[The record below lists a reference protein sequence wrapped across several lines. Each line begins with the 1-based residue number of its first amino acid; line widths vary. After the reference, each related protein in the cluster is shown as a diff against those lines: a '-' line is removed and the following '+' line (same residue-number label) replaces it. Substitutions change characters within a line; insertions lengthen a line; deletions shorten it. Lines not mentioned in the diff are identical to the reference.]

1 MAPVFQPSRIQG
13 AATEPAEQRTGNG
26 TFLST
31 TFPDRGNMSGTVD
44 TEGPLQE
51 GSHMMTE
58 PSLPD
63 KQHDFSLVLGGPT
76 YQLLRKAYLEGDHLE
91 LLQRRLLIITA
102 LAWLPLLLLTVL
114 GSSAGNVG
122 RLSFFRDVEVHVRF
136 LIALPVLIVAEL
148 VVHSRI
154 RPVVSRFVERRLVL
168 PQDLPRYDAAI
179 ESAIRLRNSVP
190 VELGLLLV
198 VYTVGLWLWN
208 SRVAIALP
216 TWYALPGNRWNLT
229 PAGYWYV
236 FVSIP
241 ILQFILLRWY
251 LRFFIWF
258 RFLWQVSRIDLNLI
272 PIHPDRCAGLAF
284 LGKSTYAY
292 GPILFAQGAML
303 AGLVASRVLYR
314 GESLLSFK
322 LQIGGFIVFFVLAI
336 LGPLVMFTPKLGR
349 AKRKGLA
356 DYGLL
361 AQRYVEDFEQKWV
374 LRDSVPSEELLGA
387 ADIQSL
393 ADLGNSYAIVSEM
406 RSIPFGLQ
414 DITRMAAVTASPF
427 LPLLLTIFSPEEL
440 IMRIIKV
447 VF

>member
-1 MAPVFQPSRIQG
+1 
-13 AATEPAEQRTGNG
+13 
-26 TFLST
+26 
-31 TFPDRGNMSGTVD
+31 
-44 TEGPLQE
+44 
-51 GSHMMTE
+51 MTE
-58 PSLPD
+58 PSLLNKP
-63 KQHDFSLVLGGPT
+63 HDFSLVLGGPIF
-76 YQLLRKAYLEGDHLE
+76 QLFRKAHLEGDHLE
-91 LLQRRLLIITA
+91 LLQRRLLIIT
-102 LAWLPLLLLTVL
+102 LVSWLPLLLLTAL
-114 GSSAGNVG
+114 GSSAGTVG
-122 RLSFFRDVEVHVRF
+122 RLSFFRDVELHVRF
-136 LIALPVLIVAEL
+136 LIALPVLIAAE
-148 VVHSRI
+148 VIVHLRI
-154 RPVVSRFVERRLVL
+154 RPAVQRFVERRIVL
-168 PQDLPRYDAAI
+168 PQDLPRFDSAI
-179 ESAIRLRNSVP
+179 ESAVRLRNSIP
-190 VELGLLLV
+190 VELGLLLI
-198 VYTVGLWLWN
+198 VYTFGLWLWH
-208 SRVAIALP
+208 SRVAIVAP
-216 TWYALPGNRWNLT
+216 TWYALPGSRWNLT

-241 ILQFILLRWY
+241 IAQFILLRWY

-272 PIHPDRCAGLAF
+272 PTHPDRCAGLAF

-322 LQIGGFIVFFVLAI
+322 LQIGGFVVFFVLAI
-336 LGPLVMFTPKLGR
+336 LGPLLIFTPKLAS

-374 LRDSVPSEELLGA
+374 LRDHAPSEDLLGS

-406 RSIPFGLQ
+406 RSVPFGLQ
-414 DITRMAAVTASPF
+414 DITRMAAVTAAPF
-427 LPLLLTIFSPEEL
+427 LPLLLTVFSPEEL